1 MGKDSGRKGSNSF
14 LGYFKHLTSSAGG
27 KKSGLEAG
35 EIKPI
40 TDQIEL
46 KISVLIHIFTV
57 LCLMASKCII

>member
-35 EIKPI
+35 EKLN
-40 TDQIEL
+40 Q
-46 KISVLIHIFTV
+46 
-57 LCLMASKCII
+57 